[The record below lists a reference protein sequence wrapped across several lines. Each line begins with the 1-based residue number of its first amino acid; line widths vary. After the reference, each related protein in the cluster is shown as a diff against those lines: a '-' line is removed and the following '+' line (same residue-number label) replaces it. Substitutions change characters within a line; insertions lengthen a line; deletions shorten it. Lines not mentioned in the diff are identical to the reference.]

1 MRTTGPPDRRT
12 TRALPL
18 RRLVL
23 RHRRLIAALL
33 LCAAAGV
40 GVEALLQDSNGT
52 TPVMAAAMDVPV
64 GTVLTKDHL
73 VTRQLPP
80 EVLPATAFVAVEPLL
95 GQRVAAPLRKGDV
108 LTDTALL
115 GAGLLAGTPPGT
127 VAVPLRP
134 ADEST
139 VQLLAPGQL
148 VDVVLTTGNGY
159 DVAADTTVLASGL
172 PVLWKSVAGAEQ
184 AWPGADPQAGLVVV
198 AAPPEDAA
206 ALAGSASSGK
216 VYLVLTGGG

>member
-1 MRTTGPPDRRT
+1 MRTERKPERRP
-12 TRALPL
+12 TRSVPL

-23 RHRRLIAALL
+23 RNRGLIAALL

-40 GVEALLQDSNGT
+40 CVEAFLQDSIGT
-52 TPVMAAAMDVPV
+52 TPVIAASMDVPV
-64 GTVLTKDHL
+64 GTVLTEAHL
-73 VTRQLPP
+73 MTRHLTPEGLP
-80 EVLPATAFVAVEPLL
+80 VTAFAAVEPLL
-95 GQRVAAPLRKGDV
+95 GQRLAAPLREGDI

-115 GAGLLAGTPPGT
+115 GAGLLAGTSPGT

-159 DVAADTTVLASGL
+159 DVTAETTVLASGL
-172 PVLWKSVAGAEQ
+172 PVLWKSEPGADQ
-184 AWPGADPQAGLVVV
+184 GWPGADPQSGLVVV

-206 ALAGSASSGK
+206 SLAGSASSGE
-216 VYLVLTGGG
+216 VHLVLTGGG

>member
-1 MRTTGPPDRRT
+1 MRTAGPPDRRT
-12 TRALPL
+12 TRGLPL

-52 TPVMAAAMDVPV
+52 TPVMAAARDVPV

-80 EVLPATAFVAVEPLL
+80 EVIPATAFVAAEPLL
-95 GQRVAAPLRKGDV
+95 GQRVASPLRKGDV

-184 AWPGADPQAGLVVV
+184 AWPGADPQSGLVVV

-206 ALAGSASSGK
+206 ALAGSASSGE

>member
-1 MRTTGPPDRRT
+1 M
-12 TRALPL
+12 PL

-23 RHRRLIAALL
+23 LHRRVVAALL

-40 GVEALLQDSNGT
+40 GVEALLQNSNGT
-52 TPVMAAAMDVPV
+52 TTVIAAAIDVPV
-64 GTVLTKDHL
+64 GTVLTAAHL
-73 VTRQLPP
+73 VPREIPP
-80 EVLPATAFVAVEPLL
+80 DVLPATAFLAVEPLL
-95 GQRVAAPLRKGDV
+95 GQRSATPLRKGDIV
-108 LTDTALL
+108 TDTALL
-115 GAGLLAGTPPGT
+115 GTGLLAGTPPGT

-159 DVAADTTVLASGL
+159 DVASETRVLASGV
-172 PVLWKSVAGAEQ
+172 PVLWRSAPGTDQ
-184 AWPGADPQAGLVVV
+184 GWSGADPQAGLVVV

-206 ALAGSASSGK
+206 ALAGSASSGE